1 MIIAFSSFLFAAS
14 GATLPQAQAQQPPAG
29 PPQNIVVVGDR
40 LADLRARLAA
50 CLARRCPPNED
61 IDATMAL
68 AESLYVDGQYREA
81 RTALRQSLSRNRGE
95 ARNYPEPVSDLYRAN
110 ARVARALGLD
120 RDATFSTWEILRAL
134 QAGIPAEDHRHFTAR
149 LEIAQSLIAFGQYD
163 QAERLLQELARRAQ
177 AAGRDDVVA
186 MAELRQVWISHLQA
200 ERGAPPP
207 RRLLDMAQ
215 SPDPLRSNGAR
226 MLLVR
231 IYSERGDHAAAE
243 RLMAEL
249 GRGSQRRALLFS
261 PPYVLAQNEDVAGNR
276 DRAQTVLQRSMAN
289 DDRLSGQREGLYG
302 ANMMDRMVGNFEDKW
317 IDVGFWIRPDGKVE
331 DVEVV
336 RRNNETRWAEPLLQS
351 IGGRRYSVNDG
362 TSTYRLERYTYT
374 SGFLDQGAATRTAT
388 RSPRARVEYFDLSE
402 TARPPSRSDSG
413 RERTTVR

>member
-1 MIIAFSSFLFAAS
+1 MAMMSILFAA
-14 GATLPQAQAQQPPAG
+14 AAVAQTPPAE
-29 PPQNIVVVGDR
+29 PPVVPGTIVVTGR
-40 LADLRARLAA
+40 RIADYRAALEA
-50 CLARRCPPNED
+50 CLARHCPPNED
-61 IDATMAL
+61 IDATVAL
-68 AESLYVDGQYREA
+68 AEALFIRGEYHDA
-81 RTALRQSLSRNRGE
+81 RTTLRRSLSRNRSQS
-95 ARNYPEPVSDLYRAN
+95 RTYPEPVSDLYRAN
-110 ARVARALGLD
+110 ARVARVLGLD
-120 RDATFSTWEILRAL
+120 RDAEFSTLQILRSL
-134 QAGIPAEDHRHFTAR
+134 QAGLPVEDHRHFTAR
-149 LEIAQSLIAFGQYD
+149 FEIAQSMIAFGQYD
-163 QAERLLQELARRAQ
+163 HAHRMLRDIAERAR

-186 MAELRQVWISHLQA
+186 MSELRQIWVIHLVS
-200 ERGAPPP
+200 ERGAPPSA
-207 RRLLDMAQ
+207 RLLEMAQ
-215 SPDPLRSNGAR
+215 SPDRRRQIGAK